1 MLLAGLVTLALI
13 VAIAM
18 VTTRF
23 LFTQVG
29 NWQLGLAGLSIVI
42 LVYPS
47 IAGRLAAVGLVM
59 IVALLNYRMLP
70 DLSEHSKTSA

>member
-1 MLLAGLVTLALI
+1 
-13 VAIAM
+13 M

-29 NWQLGLAGLSIVI
+29 NWQLVLAGLSIVI

-59 IVALLNYRMLP
+59 IVALMNYRLLP
-70 DLSEHSKTSA
+70 ATSERLKTPT